1 MLEACPPKAEMA
13 GLSDKAIAKAG

>member
-13 GLSDKAIAKAG
+13 GLSDKGIAKAG